1 MAAPIRLCNYHGK
14 ANLTL
19 PLPAVFMIVDPQ
31 ECSVC
36 DRENR
41 PTCSRCDSEDFEPRY
56 SLGIYAGR
64 YCDACWK
71 ESGYRDEPASG
82 FDPSDAGERYEED

>member
-1 MAAPIRLCNYHGK
+1 MLHLCAYHTKKNAA
-14 ANLTL
+14 L
-19 PLPAVFMIVDPQ
+19 PLPLAGVETVDPQ
-31 ECSVC
+31 ACEVC
-36 DRENR
+36 ETENR
-41 PTCSRCDSEDFEPRY
+41 ATCSRCDSEDFETRY